1 MNETQL
7 DINGPASFTKV
18 IEIATRE
25 WFDKV
30 NGNSYWSSHV
40 TVTDSPQ
47 ELGITY
53 VFTFQYGYGDQST
66 HTVLDT
72 LAKFGEIR
80 STHYRDLRHDG
91 VMIISHKR
99 TGCRKNE
106 LMHDKDTK
114 GMTKVIPGVFAS
126 R

>member
-1 MNETQL
+1 MNNKTL
-7 DINGPASFTKV
+7 APVGAFTKV
-18 IEIATRE
+18 IEIAARE

-30 NGNSYWSSHV
+30 NGNSYWSAHV

-47 ELGITY
+47 ALGITY
-53 VFTFQYGYGDQST
+53 VFTFTYGYGDHST
-66 HTVLDT
+66 HTVLDS
-72 LAKFGEIR
+72 LAKFGEIP
-80 STHYRDLRHDG
+80 STRYQNLRDAG
-91 VMIISHKR
+91 IMVISHKR